1 MLKRKQLILLS
12 VVFVLSFLVWYAVTN
27 KDQLIRE
34 HLTSAPPS
42 VESLEKE
49 LKKTQT
55 ELKSL
60 SKEFHDLKDQ
70 AGAQAQE
77 AAAAK
82 ASLAAIH

>member
-1 MLKRKQLILLS
+1 MLKRKQLILL
-12 VVFVLSFLVWYAVTN
+12 VLVFVLSFLVWYVVTN

-42 VESLEKE
+42 LESLNED
-49 LKKTQT
+49 LKKTKEEVKT
-55 ELKSL
+55 L

-70 AGAQAQE
+70 ASAQAQE